1 MYRGS
6 SGQSGRPSDIGY
18 GYSPD
23 QHTKVHYTR
32 NPSFLDRVG
41 SSLCAAV
48 FGFFIVVG
56 AFPLLYWNEGR
67 AVKTAA
73 ALDEGLKYVIHINNP
88 RQISRSEDGK
98 LIHVTGVLQTD
109 QVVSDPEYMVAIKA
123 VKLKRQVEM
132 FQWVEHKSERK
143 FQEGGETRVETTYS
157 YRKEWR
163 SGLVNSAQFD
173 KSQHHQNPS
182 SMVIT
187 SKHYEV
193 DHVYVGAY
201 ELSEGL
207 VNRVNNFKPLRLTEI
222 PATHDKQLRLPQLR
236 DGILYHSRDPMR
248 PEVGDIRVTFSY
260 AGFCGKPGSPHGD
273 PMTVSIVAKQ
283 TGHMLGAYE
292 TDSGYS
298 LELLYPGK
306 MSAKEI
312 FEAEHASNVAVT
324 WALRGVGW
332 LMFFLGFIMMTS
344 ILTTLVSWIPI
355 VRDIIGLGVTLA
367 CVAMATSFSLVVI
380 AIGWIRFRPLL
391 GCALLAAAAVPFI
404 LSKFKAKSEK
414 KSEKF

>member
-1 MYRGS
+1 MYRG
-6 SGQSGRPSDIGY
+6 
-18 GYSPD
+18 
-23 QHTKVHYTR
+23 
-32 NPSFLDRVG
+32 G
-41 SSLCAAV
+41 SSHSESSICAAV
-48 FGFFIVVG
+48 LGVFIVLG

-73 ALDEGLKYVIHINNP
+73 ALDEGLKYVIHVDNP
-88 RQISRSEDGK
+88 RQISRTEDGK

-109 QVVSDPEYMVAIKA
+109 QVVSDPEYMVAMKA

-143 FQEGGETRVETTYS
+143 IQEGGETRVETTFHTVK
-157 YRKEWR
+157 KEWR
-163 SGLVNSAQFD
+163 SGLVNSALFD
-173 KSQHHQNPS
+173 RSHLHENPS
-182 SMVIT
+182 SMIIT
-187 SKHYEV
+187 SKLYEV
-193 DHVYVGAY
+193 DHVYLGAF

-207 VNRVNNFKPLRLTEI
+207 VNGVNNFKPFRLNEI
-222 PATHDKQLRLPQLR
+222 PATHDKQLRPPKLR

-248 PEVGDIRVTFSY
+248 PEIGDLKVSFSY
-260 AGFCGKPGSPHGD
+260 AGYCGKAGTPHGE

-283 TGHMLGAYE
+283 TGHKLGAYE
-292 TDSGYS
+292 TDSGYP

-306 MSAKEI
+306 LSAKAI
-312 FEAEHASNVAVT
+312 FEAEHASNVTMT
-324 WALRGVGW
+324 WLLRGVGW

-380 AIGWIRFRPLL
+380 AIGWIRFRPML

-404 LSKFKAKSEK
+404 LSRFKAKSEK